1 MCRMNKNFQ
10 KQVLNIAI
18 GIFSG
23 IVTTVILN
31 ILEFFSKEINII
43 IGLIILCIIL
53 IFLLWHNWKSNL
65 LTINIENG
73 LGINRIY
80 TKQKPTLEDYVSSIS
95 TSFYF
100 WGISAKRI
108 TSNPSLQKKL
118 IEIGHKKGE
127 IKFLLLN
134 PKSTTVARKAEDEN
148 DDANSWCNE
157 IQATI
162 QRLKSF
168 GKKYNIILKFKFMMI
183 FPFGV
188 SVL

>member
-1 MCRMNKNFQ
+1 M
-10 KQVLNIAI
+10 
-18 GIFSG
+18 
-23 IVTTVILN
+23 
-31 ILEFFSKEINII
+31 
-43 IGLIILCIIL
+43 
-53 IFLLWHNWKSNL
+53 
-65 LTINIENG
+65 LTINIENE

-80 TKQKPTLEDYVSSIS
+80 TKKKPTLEDYVSSIS

-100 WGISAKRI
+100 WGISAKR
-108 TSNPSLQKKL
+108 TMSNPNLQKKL

-162 QRLKSF
+162 QRLKTIE
-168 GKKYNIILKFKFMMI
+168 KKYNINIEIRVYDDFPIWRLCVIDRKKIYLNYFLSNQQGPESPLLEMAPVSNGIFWGFMNE
-183 FPFGV
+183 FNETWNNKSV
-188 SVL
+188 SV